1 MGGNLIGACNFMTQ
15 EDTIS
20 ASYTPRMRPKVNVDG
35 ARARAN
41 ERRNKGI
48 KIPDLKF
55 GVREG
60 SAETPSFTEL
70 YPVCDFQV

>member
-1 MGGNLIGACNFMTQ
+1 
-15 EDTIS
+15 
-20 ASYTPRMRPKVNVDG
+20 MRPKVNVDG

-70 YPVCDFQV
+70 YPVRDFQV